1 MKPRVLL
8 VFLFT
13 FAVFGLNS
21 CKPLAEEVQGV
32 GASVRFNSSG
42 TFRIAQFTD
51 IHWDPASENNHKTLE
66 IIRLVLE
73 EEKPDLVI
81 YTGDI
86 VTKGPSL
93 QGWLDVTKPLVDA
106 GIPWAVTLGNH
117 DDEAEVTRVQV
128 FELLVT
134 LTGFVGIS
142 GPADLPGTGNYVL
155 PIKSSSSDKTAALIW
170 CFDSHGYPEVKS
182 HGDYDWIK
190 FDQIAWYRS
199 MSRYFSNANNR
210 QALPALAYF
219 HIPLPEYKE
228 VAELEGTVGRFEEK
242 VCSPDINTGL
252 FSAFL
257 EMGDVMG
264 MFVGHDHVNNYIGIH
279 HGIALGYGQVSGADA
294 YGNFPRGSRIVELQE
309 GSRGFK
315 TWIRTADGVMDRFD
329 YPVPVD

>member
-1 MKPRVLL
+1 MKPTVLFVLL
-8 VFLFT
+8 FV
-13 FAVFGLNS
+13 FAVFGLNC
-21 CKPLAEEVQGV
+21 CKPLSEEMQGV
-32 GASVRFNSSG
+32 CASLKFNSSG

-81 YTGDI
+81 YTGDV
-86 VTKGPSL
+86 VTNGPSL
-93 QGWLDVTKPLVDA
+93 KGWLDVTKPLIDS

-117 DDEAEVTRVQV
+117 DDEAEVTRKQI

-134 LTGFVGIS
+134 LPGFAGIE
-142 GPADLPGTGNYVL
+142 GPSDIPGTGNYVL
-155 PIKSSSSDKTAALIW
+155 PVLSSSSDKTAALIW

-190 FDQIAWYRS
+190 FDQIAWYRNL
-199 MSRYFSNANNR
+199 SRYFSNANNR

-228 VAELEGTVGRFEEK
+228 VAQLEGTVGRFEEK
-242 VCSPDINTGL
+242 VCSPDINSGL
-252 FSAFL
+252 FAAFL

-264 MFVGHDHVNNYIGIH
+264 VFVGHDHVNNFIGVH
-279 HGIALGYGQVSGADA
+279 HGIVLGYGQVSGADS
-294 YGNFPRGSRIVELQE
+294 YGDFPRGSRIVELKE
-309 GSRGFK
+309 GIRGFK
-315 TWIRTADGVMDRFD
+315 SWIRTAGGIMDSYR
-329 YPVPVD
+329 YPVSDD

>member
-1 MKPRVLL
+1 MKINLLSIMLLL
-8 VFLFT
+8 VISQIY
-13 FAVFGLNS
+13 S
-21 CKPLAEEVQGV
+21 CKPSVEEVQGI
-32 GASVRFNSSG
+32 GTSLRFNSSG
-42 TFRIAQFTD
+42 TFKIAQFTD
-51 IHWDPASENNHKTLE
+51 IHWNPASENNHKTLE

-93 QGWLDVTKPLVDA
+93 KGWLDVTKPLVDSE
-106 GIPWAVTLGNH
+106 ISWAVTLGNH
-117 DDEAEVTRVQV
+117 DDEAEVTREQI

-134 LTGFVGIS
+134 LPGFVGIE
-142 GPADLPGTGNYVL
+142 GPADIPGTGNYVL
-155 PIKSSSSDKTAALIW
+155 PIMSSTSDKTAALIW
-170 CFDSHGYPEVKS
+170 CFDSHGYPTVKS
-182 HGDYDWIK
+182 QGDYDWIK
-190 FDQIAWYRS
+190 FDQIAWYRN

-228 VAELEGTVGRFEEK
+228 VAEREGTVGRFEEK

-252 FSAFL
+252 FASFL

-279 HGIALGYGQVSGADA
+279 HGIALGYGQVSGADS
-294 YGNFPRGSRIVELQE
+294 YGNFQRGSRIVELQE
-309 GSRGFK
+309 GIRGFN
-315 TWIRTADGVMDRFD
+315 TWIRTADGIMDSYR
-329 YPVPVD
+329 YPVSSE